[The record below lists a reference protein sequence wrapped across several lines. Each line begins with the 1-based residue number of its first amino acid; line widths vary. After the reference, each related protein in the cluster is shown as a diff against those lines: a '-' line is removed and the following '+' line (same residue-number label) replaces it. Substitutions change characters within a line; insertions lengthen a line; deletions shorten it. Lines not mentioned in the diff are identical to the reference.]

1 MFRSVAFRRGFAALV
16 AKQRQPFRTAGRVAS
31 GARTEESVELM
42 APVSSIRELQ
52 ASLPAIKP
60 KLRDVRIKQT
70 ALMNDTTDLK
80 VSWYDGNVS
89 HYPYVWMRDNCQ
101 CEHCFDQYDKK
112 RKTTASLQVGEENQP
127 FPERVLNLMEGT
139 FVHIT
144 WEDGHH
150 SHYSAKWLQEH
161 DFERGMLPYERQ
173 NYSLEPTLW
182 NQKLCE
188 SMQKQNIFSFDAV
201 MEDDSKLL
209 DLLATFQAVGFV
221 KISDAPIGTDG
232 EGKRALQD
240 LISLISPTGAIKH
253 HDRGEEGHRTVI
265 SEDAGY
271 QTSLPYY
278 GHVPGIQMLHCD
290 RPAVETTP
298 TRFIDGFAVAEQIR
312 EYYPGEGNA
321 FDILCSYKVSF
332 HDEASGDTEPDKKFL
347 HRRLAPTFELKEGQV
362 WRVNYNNACRDS
374 AVFKT
379 ELETIK
385 HFYSA
390 LQVLSDFTKYA
401 LDDGTGLSYHMQ
413 SGDIVLV
420 DNWRV
425 LVRHGNDGTYNQAFI
440 DRDETQSKQNVLSGE
455 HRDLRLNAE

>member
-1 MFRSVAFRRGFAALV
+1 MV
-16 AKQRQPFRTAGRVAS
+16 AKQRQPFRTAAKVAS
-31 GARTEESVELM
+31 GARAEEAVALM

-70 ALMNDTTDLK
+70 AFKDDTTDLE

-101 CEHCFDQYDKK
+101 CEHCFDQYNKK
-112 RKTTASLQVGEENQP
+112 RKTTASLQVEEETQRVP
-127 FPERVLNLMEGT
+127 DRVLNLMEGT

-144 WEDGHH
+144 WRDDHH
-150 SHYSAKWLQEH
+150 SYYSAKWLQEH
-161 DFERGMLPYERQ
+161 DFERGMLPYVRE

-182 NQKLCE
+182 NSKLCE
-188 SMQKQNIFSFDAV
+188 SMQKQNMFSFDAI
-201 MEDDSKLL
+201 MENDSKLL
-209 DLLATFQAVGFV
+209 DLLATFQAVGIV
-221 KISDAPIGTDG
+221 KISDAPTGESG

-240 LISLISPTGAIKH
+240 LISLISPTGAVKH
-253 HDRGEEGHRTVI
+253 HERGEEGHRTFN

-290 RPAVETTP
+290 LPAVDA
-298 TRFIDGFAVAEQIR
+298 TRFIDGFAIAEQIR
-312 EYYPGEGNA
+312 EHYPGEGNV

-332 HDEASGDTEPDKKFL
+332 HDEAPGETEKDKKFL
-347 HRRLAPTFELKEGQV
+347 HRRLAPTLELKEGQV
-362 WRVNYNNACRDS
+362 WRVNFNNACRDS

-379 ELETIK
+379 ELDTIK
-385 HFYSA
+385 YFYSA
-390 LQVLSDFTKYA
+390 LQELSDATKYA
-401 LDDGTGLSYHMQ
+401 LENGTGFSYHMQ

-425 LVRHGNDGTYNQAFI
+425 LVRHGKEGSYNQAFI
-440 DRDETQSKQNVLSGE
+440 DRDEAQSKQNVLSGE